1 MEEKRVSKENFAMQT
16 ERDVVVSK
24 SEVKIPEKTSAY
36 ITQAINI
43 GSNFNSY
50 S

>member
-1 MEEKRVSKENFAMQT
+1 MSKENFALQT
-16 ERDVVVSK
+16 EGDIAVSK